1 MKYDS
6 FHIQQVYSVFFTF
19 QNSSHEKL
27 FQPFLCMSEFL
38 KPQRQEDI
46 TLFDVASGKLDHINL
61 KQVVRKQNH
70 ISFCVIYNSVLKLNY
85 RQQTY
90 YPSDMKIS
98 LLMNFKFELQTTH
111 FLQKKWLSNYF
122 LTHVLN
128 VFFNVMNSEEEIKKK
143 KSVK

>member
-1 MKYDS
+1 
-6 FHIQQVYSVFFTF
+6 
-19 QNSSHEKL
+19 
-27 FQPFLCMSEFL
+27 MSEFL

-98 LLMNFKFELQTTH
+98 LLMNFKFELTIDNT
-111 FLQKKWLSNYF
+111 FLAKKWLSNYF

-128 VFFNVMNSEEEIKKK
+128 VFFNVMNSEEEI
-143 KSVK
+143 